1 VAKGRKDGRLLELA
15 RALMWF
21 LVSCVVI
28 FIVIVLLLAST
39 RGQDAD
45 GRRKDAD

>member
-1 VAKGRKDGRLLELA
+1 
-15 RALMWF
+15 MWF

-39 RGQDAD
+39 RDQDAD
-45 GRRKDAD
+45 RRKDVD